1 MNGLFR
7 SALAVLMV
15 ALVVLAGARAK
26 AAVVGP
32 NCKKGTC
39 VLYSPNISLYYKPG
53 ETKENLARE
62 IIQIIEN
69 IRAIY
74 YQNKGFRELAWLK
87 NNKLPVVI
95 TPLKNAWGIAR
106 TDKTSGRATLYLNTF
121 SAMEAW
127 SMNTVASNILAGKK
141 ISANDINDIT
151 QTLFLST
158 VAHEFFHLVQHAYS
172 FDERSWLY
180 ETTATSAEYIFLP
193 RIKSLKEAYY
203 GYRGYWNSL
212 VRNVRSWYPVTA
224 DKRQNAYAMSAFF
237 SYLAE
242 HTSDQAGFLKKLWER
257 ARAKTGDNT
266 YDALAHVVGDAKPW
280 GEKLQQRV
288 VEFAAAF
295 FLRDP
300 DIAPYA
306 LRYFRK
312 KGIEKAFTMR
322 TVDAVAYAGYENGKL
337 ALEHR
342 FARDYSFD
350 YERLILARDKGG
362 YGGRF
367 ALAVRGLTGR
377 QWAFRIL
384 HNKAGQKSWEVLKV
398 PAAENGWSILETQGA
413 DAGDRFVVST
423 VNLRP
428 NPRGST
434 TVVRENYAVVGVM
447 TSPLILE
454 KIEAYQAPGAGARPV
469 WRIRRLPEAS
479 TRRGATW
486 RTQIDIDDGF
496 TISGDAGQPLDGR
509 LVLRFNRPV
518 FTLDQAPRVQV
529 TLGEQSLV
537 VAPSATGDGREVVAR
552 IDLQAL
558 SRLLDNKK
566 SVKLPIKVEAY
577 DLWRAGLDG
586 DPATPVHLVVRGK
599 RALAL
604 DGWEGQGAD
613 AKAPGGIDRLGG
625 ALITLRGR
633 PAPKV
638 AGDPTLAQG
647 LTGCWTTSVAPAGE
661 VRIYSAGKSGQV
673 IADITYPYD
682 RPPEGVEIAGGKVTL
697 RYTGTF
703 SWPVLT
709 LRHQF
714 KDPAIIPVFG
724 NYSTSDLMKE
734 LIDAGIS
741 STYSLRFQPV
751 SKQQAD
757 EMSDNMVFEMIRNGQ
772 RGLWQLSGTWW
783 PNTHWHVP
791 DPDAEN
797 GFRVVKQSEAPEDQY
812 GAWKK
817 AQDYWQPTNERWL
830 SDLASVKVMTPDFT
844 KPLKRVAQG
853 QRIGI
858 RATVRTQ
865 CDLMLERLKID
876 VEPVNFAYGETKK
889 LTLFETTP
897 ASGVFQTP
905 PEGVLVDFDYPYD
918 MKEYEDRIVIRVDG
932 RFYNND
938 SEDQPSVTLDY
949 QPPRK

>member
-1 MNGLFR
+1 MNRLFR
-7 SALAVLMV
+7 V
-15 ALVVLAGARAK
+15 ALVLMAVFMMLAGARVK
-26 AAVVGP
+26 AAVIGP
-32 NCKKGTC
+32 NCKDGTC
-39 VLYSPNISLYYKPG
+39 VLHSPNISLYYKPG
-53 ETKENLARE
+53 ETKESLARE
-62 IIQIIEN
+62 MIQVIETM
-69 IRAIY
+69 RAIY
-74 YQNKGFRELAWLK
+74 YQDKGFRELAWLK

-95 TPLKNAWGIAR
+95 TSLKDAWGIAR
-106 TDKTSGRATLYLNTF
+106 ADKVSGRATLYLNTF
-121 SAMEAW
+121 SAMEDWGATALA
-127 SMNTVASNILAGKK
+127 NRILAGKK
-141 ISANDINDIT
+141 YSTNDTKNIT

-158 VAHEFFHLVQHAYS
+158 VAHEFFHLVQYAYS

-203 GYRGYWNSL
+203 GYRGYWDTL
-212 VRNVRSWYPVTA
+212 VRNIRSWYPVTA
-224 DKRQNAYAMSAFF
+224 DARQNAYGMSAFF

-242 HTSDQAGFLKKLWER
+242 RTSDPAGFLKKLWER
-257 ARAKTGDNT
+257 TRAKAGDNT

-350 YERLILARDKGG
+350 YERLMLARGKGG

-384 HNKAGQKSWEVLKV
+384 HNKAGRKSWEVIEP

-413 DAGDRFVVST
+413 DGGDRFVVST
-423 VNLRP
+423 VNLEP

-434 TVVRENYAVVGVM
+434 TVVRQDYAVVGVM

-454 KIEAYQAPGAGARPV
+454 KIEAYQAPGAGAQPV
-469 WRIRRLPEAS
+469 WRIRRLPEVS
-479 TRRGATW
+479 TARGATW
-486 RTQIDIDDGF
+486 RTQTDIDDGF
-496 TISGDAGQPLDGR
+496 TISGDPGQPLDGR

-518 FTLDQAPRVQV
+518 FTSDHAPRVRV
-529 TLGEQSLV
+529 TFGEQSLA
-537 VAPSATGDGREVVAR
+537 VAPSSSGDGREVVAR

-566 SVKLPIKVEAY
+566 SVTLPVRIEAY

-599 RALAL
+599 KALAL
-604 DGWEGQGAD
+604 DGWEGQGPD

-638 AGDPTLAQG
+638 TGDPTLAQG

-661 VRIYSAGKSGQV
+661 VRIYSAGANGQV

-682 RPPEGVEIAGGKVTL
+682 NPPAGIDIPGGRVTL

-709 LRHQF
+709 LKHQF
-714 KDPAIIPVFG
+714 KDASIIPVFG
-724 NYSTSDLMKE
+724 NYSTLGLMKE

-741 STYSLRFQPV
+741 STYNLRFQQV
-751 SKQQAD
+751 SKQQAN
-757 EMSDNMVFEMIRNGQ
+757 EMSDNMVFEMFRNGQ
-772 RGLWQLSGTWW
+772 RGLWQLTGTWW

-791 DPDAEN
+791 DSDAEN
-797 GFRVVKQSEAPEDQY
+797 GFRVVEQSDAPEDQY
-812 GAWKK
+812 GTWKK

-830 SDLASVKVMTPDFT
+830 SDLASLKVMTPDFT

-858 RATVRTQ
+858 RVTVREQ

-897 ASGVFQTP
+897 ASGVFQTL
-905 PEGVLVDFDYPYD
+905 PEGVLLDFDYPYD
-918 MKEYEDRIVIRVDG
+918 MKGYTDRILINVDG
-932 RFYNND
+932 RFYSASDDN
-938 SEDQPSVTLDY
+938 QPSVTLDY
-949 QPPRK
+949 QPPEN